1 MKHTLSAA
9 LVLLAAACAPAA
21 APSADPALAPVT
33 TVAAAPALNPL
44 GTFEFTTSVNGNPM
58 TGTIEVTGGPGA
70 YGGVVRTSA
79 TPDLPITGVVVEGD
93 EMTVTSSVDGE
104 TLTMRLTFAGND
116 FTGGWT
122 VAGDSGDLAGRR
134 RP

>member
-1 MKHTLSAA
+1 MKRTLSAA
-9 LVLLAAACAPAA
+9 ALLVLAAACAPAA
-21 APSADPALAPVT
+21 APPPEPAPAPAPM
-33 TVAAAPALNPL
+33 AAAALNPV
-44 GTFEFTTSVNGNPM
+44 GTFEFTTSVDGNPM
-58 TGTIEVTGGPGA
+58 TGTIEITGQPGA
-70 YGGVVRTSA
+70 YTGVVRTSA
-79 TPDLPITGVVVEGD
+79 TPDLPITGVSVQGD
-93 EMTVTSSVDGE
+93 QMTVTSSVNGE

>member
-1 MKHTLSAA
+1 MKRTLSTAA

-21 APSADPALAPVT
+21 APPAEPAPA
-33 TVAAAPALNPL
+33 AAAPAMRAALNPV

-58 TGTIEVTGGPGA
+58 QGTIEITGQPGA
-70 YGGVVRTSA
+70 YSGVVRTSA
-79 TPDLPITGVVVEGD
+79 TPDLPITAVAVEGD
-93 EMTVTSSVDGE
+93 QLTVTSSVNGE
-104 TLTMRLTFAGND
+104 ALVMRLTFAGND

-122 VAGDSGDLAGRR
+122 VAGDSGEIAGRR